1 MDDFDNEVEHP
12 KKRRRR
18 SAQKPVSAHLRF
30 DENLREDV
38 AVLSADLWSE
48 LVSGSSS
55 CILRQISKLTRP
67 EHSGDTQQPQPTKFY
82 IAISPWAPAATS
94 IEEVPW
100 TIVPAVQRPAIQGQ
114 ETPQASSPTIQLPPS
129 SITCQS
135 FLRHFSVSDAG
146 RHGSLIPKQIE
157 IRVLQVRP
165 LELETVYVTIDKDLL
180 DKVDDIQSRFGG
192 GFQTGRPSSQDK
204 NKALSNG
211 DIKKSPADAEE
222 RLRALVRAGLG
233 KLSVVHSQDIFA
245 LPLPAHPITHV
256 PAPPAIVAACEP
268 VTQGHMSSNT
278 KIILVQEGA
287 AQEKAL
293 KELQPAPVMGDIL
306 EDTEDTSNEAFYS
319 AAEDKQTTTSS
330 EYDDDLD
337 GESSEDSSQEH
348 SSDDDSDDS
357 MEDMISLAAP
367 GLPPQQSGTLSAMTA
382 ATPRPGMRKPSGIQ
396 TPGSVYSAF
405 TSTTARAGARPG
417 KLFRTEALLQRIPV
431 ETLHPK
437 PSHEDDDES
446 FIYVDTSALGKLGCF
461 SGDWVRIEVSKYAR
475 SGLASLTLGLGA
487 DSEQESDWR
496 AVRIFGI
503 SGLPNRKP
511 RYAVDKSGERRS
523 SFSQST
529 SMAGLTPSVY
539 VPPSLLG
546 NLQNSQYVKIGVL
559 PKPPTMSMM
568 RSSHLP
574 QKAAMAQEPPQ
585 AREVSLSK
593 VSTPLSTTPDLQ
605 PALFAGLKRYFE
617 AKRRILKR
625 GDLIAISVDTEL
637 SKITYSAVSAE
648 ESSDELLTR
657 LSAMQ
662 SRKRSTSALAFFC
675 VDHLVAELAASA
687 DEFSHEA
694 RWGGIATIDISSV
707 RMATDGRTLQAVSN
721 STQMYLEYWL
731 DQKTMPRSPLA
742 TSPLVSAADLPS
754 AEPLSLEKRLRDL
767 VAVATSPRAI
777 SLGLPP
783 LVILLHSNQRQIGKT
798 YTAMSACSGAGIH
811 TFTIS
816 SQDLLSENASTS
828 GGGDYKTEDTLK
840 HRAERALDSGARNTA
855 LLIQHIEA
863 LTADRMVPALQSI
876 IADSRVLIATTTD
889 IDKIP
894 DGIRS
899 LFSHEFE
906 ILAPTEDERAVI
918 LQNACLEQC
927 LSLDTSVDLKSVAL
941 KTAALVAGDLVDVVS
956 RASLAR
962 SARLRA
968 LADSQDVTLSDIT
981 VSGGTFSISIL
992 AADFTTA
999 ISHAR
1004 ANFSDSIGAPKIPTV
1019 TWDDI
1024 GGLADQ
1030 KSSIMETISL
1040 PLSRPE
1046 LFANGMRKR
1055 SGILFYGPPGTGK
1068 TLLAKAIA
1076 TEFSLNFFSV
1086 KGPELLNMYIGES
1099 EANVRRVFQ
1108 RARDARPCVVFFD
1121 ELDSV
1126 APARGKQG
1134 DSGGV
1139 MDRIV
1144 SQLLAELDGMSSAP
1158 SGDDDSGS
1166 NAGGVFV
1173 IGATNRPDLLDPALL
1188 RPGRFDKMLYLG
1200 VAANHDQQVTIM
1212 EALTR
1217 KFTLAPDVDLK
1228 RVASKLPFT
1237 YTGADL
1243 YALCSDAMLKAIT
1256 RKTGLVDQKV
1266 AEISKMRGESITT
1279 AYFFDHLA
1287 TPEDIAV
1294 MVSEE
1299 DFLAAQREMVASVSA
1314 KELEHFERIRLQF
1327 EEQDI
1332 SNTDSKKAEPKP
1344 SLPLRQ
1350 PLMRENTAIHDKPP
1364 AGPPTLT
1371 RRADI
1376 EARKL
1381 SNAPGKGKGKSKGI
1395 ANPDSGPESVDDSHF
1410 DADVSEPFYQHM
1422 NGSVNGTK
1430 GKGKGKGAISRAK
1443 AMDGFVDDEDADED
1457 LYT

>member
-1 MDDFDNEVEHP
+1 MV
-12 KKRRRR
+12 R
-18 SAQKPVSAHLRF
+18 
-30 DENLREDV
+30 
-38 AVLSADLWSE
+38 
-48 LVSGSSS
+48 
-55 CILRQISKLTRP
+55 
-67 EHSGDTQQPQPTKFY
+67 
-82 IAISPWAPAATS
+82 
-94 IEEVPW
+94 
-100 TIVPAVQRPAIQGQ
+100 
-114 ETPQASSPTIQLPPS
+114 
-129 SITCQS
+129 
-135 FLRHFSVSDAG
+135 
-146 RHGSLIPKQIE
+146 
-157 IRVLQVRP
+157 VRP
-165 LELETVYVTIDKDLL
+165 LELDTVYVTVDKDLL
-180 DKVDDIQSRFGG
+180 DKVDDIQNRFGG
-192 GFQTGRPSSQDK
+192 GFQTNRPNSLDK
-204 NKALSNG
+204 TTALPNG
-211 DIKKSPADAEE
+211 VVKKSPADTEE
-222 RLRALVRAGLG
+222 RLRALLRAGLG
-233 KLSVVHSQDIFA
+233 RLSIVHSQDVFA

-268 VTQGHMSSNT
+268 VTQGHISSNT
-278 KIILVQEGA
+278 KIILVREGA

-293 KELQPAPVMGDIL
+293 KELTPAPVMGDIL

-330 EYDDDLD
+330 EYDDENDEELT
-337 GESSEDSSQEH
+337 EDSSQEH
-348 SSDDDSDDS
+348 SSDDGSDDS

-382 ATPRPGMRKPSGIQ
+382 ATPRPGMRRPSGIQ

-431 ETLHPK
+431 ETLHPR
-437 PSHEDDDES
+437 PSPEDDDES
-446 FIYVDTSALGKLGCF
+446 FIFVDTSALGKLGCF

-475 SGLASLTLGLGA
+475 SGLASISLGLGA
-487 DSEQESDWR
+487 DAEQESDWR

-503 SGLPNRKP
+503 SGLPNQKP

-529 SMAGLTPSVY
+529 SLAPLTPSVY
-539 VPPSLLG
+539 IPPSLLG

-559 PKPPTMSMM
+559 PKPPTMSMI
-568 RSSHLP
+568 RSSHMP
-574 QKAAMAQEPPQ
+574 QKSSVAKEPPQ

-617 AKRRILKR
+617 TKRRILKR
-625 GDLIAISVDTEL
+625 GDLIALSVDTEL
-637 SKITYSAVSAE
+637 SKITYSAASTE
-648 ESSDELLTR
+648 ESNDELLAR
-657 LSAMQ
+657 LSASQ
-662 SRKRSTSALAFFC
+662 SRKKNKSAMAFFC
-675 VDHLVAELAASA
+675 VDQLTAELAASA
-687 DEFSHEA
+687 DEFSDEA
-694 RWGGIATIDISSV
+694 RWGGVAAIDISSV

-731 DQKTMPRSPLA
+731 GQKTMPRSPLA
-742 TSPLVSAADLPS
+742 ISPLVSAADLPS
-754 AEPLSLEKRLRDL
+754 AEPLSIERRLRDL
-767 VAVATSPRAI
+767 IAAATSPRAI

-798 YTAMSACSGAGIH
+798 YTAISACSGAGVH

-840 HRAERALDSGARNTA
+840 LRAERALDSGAQNTA

-863 LTADRMVPALQSI
+863 LTADRMVPALQGI
-876 IADSRVLIATTTD
+876 ITDSRVLIATTTE

-927 LSLDTSVDLKSVAL
+927 LALDASVDLKSVAL
-941 KTAALVAGDLVDVVS
+941 KTAALVAGDLVDVVT

-962 SARLRA
+962 SARLRT
-968 LADSQDVTLSDIT
+968 LANSQNVTLNDIT
-981 VSGGTFSISIL
+981 ISGGPFSTSIL
-992 AADFTTA
+992 AADFATA

-1019 TWDDI
+1019 TWADI

-1200 VAANHDQQVTIM
+1200 VAATHDQQVTIM

-1266 AEISKMRGESITT
+1266 AEISAARGEAITT

-1287 TPEDIAV
+1287 HPEDIAV
-1294 MVSEE
+1294 VVGEE

-1314 KELEHFERIRLQF
+1314 KELEHFERIRAQF

-1332 SNTDSKKAEPKP
+1332 SHTDAKPAEQKLV
-1344 SLPLRQ
+1344 LPVRQ
-1350 PLMRENTAIHDKPP
+1350 APTRQNTAIQDPP
-1364 AGPPTLT
+1364 AKPSVPTLM
-1371 RRADI
+1371 RRADV

-1381 SNAPGKGKGKSKGI
+1381 NANSNSRGKGKVRATAI
-1395 ANPDSGPESVDDSHF
+1395 ANPDSGPESGDDE
-1410 DADVSEPFYQHM
+1410 VEMSEPLNQH
-1422 NGSVNGTK
+1422 VNGVVNGVK
-1430 GKGKGKGAISRAK
+1430 GKSRGRGAMGSRNK
-1443 AMDGFVDDEDADED
+1443 ERVDGFGSDQEED
-1457 LYT
+1457 LYA

>member
-18 SAQKPVSAHLRF
+18 SAQKPLSTQLTF
-30 DENLREDV
+30 DDNLRDDV
-38 AVLSADLWSE
+38 AILPAELWAE
-48 LVSGSSS
+48 LAESQQDAEQSQVSN
-55 CILRQISKLTRP
+55 
-67 EHSGDTQQPQPTKFY
+67 FY
-82 IAISPWAPAATS
+82 VAISPWAPADTP
-94 IEEVPW
+94 IEDVPW
-100 TIVPAVQRPAIQGQ
+100 TIVPAIQK
-114 ETPQASSPTIQLPPS
+114 SPTHTQDPPVPNPTVQLPPS

-135 FLRHFSVSDAG
+135 FLRHFSASEAG
-146 RHGSLIPKQIE
+146 RHGSHVPKLIE
-157 IRVLQVRP
+157 IRLIRVRP
-165 LELETVYVTIDKDLL
+165 LHLDTIYVTIDKDLL
-180 DKVDDIQSRFGG
+180 EKVDDIQNRFGG
-192 GFQTGRPSSQDK
+192 GFQISRPNSQDK
-204 NKALSNG
+204 NKALVNG
-211 DIKKSPADAEE
+211 VVKKSPADTEE

-233 KLSVVHSQDIFA
+233 RLSIIHTQDVFA

-268 VTQGHMSSNT
+268 VMQGYVSANT
-278 KIILVQEGA
+278 KIILVREGA

-293 KELQPAPVMGDIL
+293 KELQPAQVMGDIL

-319 AAEDKQTTTSS
+319 AAEDKQTTTAS
-330 EYDDDLD
+330 EYDDDNED
-337 GESSEDSSQEH
+337 ESPEDSSQEH
-348 SSDDDSDDS
+348 STDEDSDS
-357 MEDMISLAAP
+357 MDDMISLAAP

-405 TSTTARAGARPG
+405 TSTTARAGAKPG

-431 ETLHPK
+431 ETLHPR
-437 PSHEDDDES
+437 PSSEDDDES
-446 FIYVDTSALGKLGCF
+446 FIFVDTSALGKLGCF
-461 SGDWVRIEVSKYAR
+461 SGDWVRIEVSKYAK
-475 SGLASLTLGLGA
+475 SGLSSLSLGLGI
-487 DSEQESDWR
+487 DTDQDSDWR
-496 AVRIFGI
+496 AVRVFGI
-503 SGLPNRKP
+503 SGLPNQKP
-511 RYAVDKSGERRS
+511 RYAVDRSGERRS
-523 SFSQST
+523 SFSQSA
-529 SMAGLTPSVY
+529 SLAPLTPSVY
-539 VPPSLLG
+539 IPPLLLG

-559 PKPPTMSMM
+559 PKPPAMSMI
-568 RSSHLP
+568 RSSHMP
-574 QKAAMAQEPPQ
+574 QKSSIVQEPPQ

-617 AKRRILKR
+617 TKRRILKR

-637 SKITYSAVSAE
+637 SKMTYSSANTE
-648 ESSDELLTR
+648 ESNDELLAR
-657 LSAMQ
+657 LSAGKY
-662 SRKRSTSALAFFC
+662 RKKNTSALAFFC
-675 VDHLVAELAASA
+675 VDHVAAELATSA
-687 DEFSHEA
+687 DEFSDEA

-707 RMATDGRTLQAVSN
+707 RMATDGRTLQAVPN
-721 STQMYLEYWL
+721 STQIYLEYWL
-731 DQKTMPRSPLA
+731 GQKTMARSSLG
-742 TSPLVSAADLPS
+742 TGPLVSAADLPS
-754 AEPLSLEKRLRDL
+754 AEPLSIEKRLRDL
-767 VAVATSPRAI
+767 VAAATSQRAI

-798 YTAMSACSGAGIH
+798 YTAISACSGAGVH

-840 HRAERALDSGARNTA
+840 LRAERALESGAQNTA

-863 LTADRMVPALQSI
+863 LTADRMVPALQGI
-876 IADSRVLIATTTD
+876 IANSRVLLATTTD

-899 LFSHEFE
+899 LFSHEIG
-906 ILAPTEDERAVI
+906 ILAPSEDERAVI

-927 LSLDTSVDLKSVAL
+927 LSLDASVDLKSVAL
-941 KTAALVAGDLVDVVS
+941 KTAALVAGDLVDVVT

-962 SARLRA
+962 SARLRS
-968 LADSQDVTLSDIT
+968 LADSQGVTLNDIT
-981 VSGGTFSISIL
+981 FSGGPISSSIL

-1019 TWDDI
+1019 TWADI

-1158 SGDDDSGS
+1158 SSDDDTTS

-1200 VAANHDQQVTIM
+1200 VAATHDAQVTIM
-1212 EALTR
+1212 QALTR
-1217 KFTLAPDVDLK
+1217 KFTLESSVDLR
-1228 RVASKLPFT
+1228 RVAAALPFT

-1256 RKTGLVDQKV
+1256 RKTGLVDAKV
-1266 AEISKMRGESITT
+1266 AEISKARGEEITT
-1279 AYFFDHLA
+1279 AYFFDHCA
-1287 TPEDIAV
+1287 SPEDVAV
-1294 MVSEE
+1294 VVCEE
-1299 DFLAAQREMVASVSA
+1299 DFMAAQREMVASVSQ
-1314 KELEHFERIRLQF
+1314 KELEHFERIRAQF
-1327 EEQDI
+1327 EEVDKGGVGNADAGKGKNGEQKSIPVRRMPD
-1332 SNTDSKKAEPKP
+1332 
-1344 SLPLRQ
+1344 RQ
-1350 PLMRENTAIHDKPP
+1350 NTAIQDPKPI
-1364 AGPPTLT
+1364 AKSTAPTLM
-1371 RRADI
+1371 RRADV
-1376 EARKL
+1376 EARNLKVG
-1381 SNAPGKGKGKSKGI
+1381 SNATTNANKGKGKGRSPAAV
-1395 ANPDSGPESVDDSHF
+1395 ANPDSGPESEDDE
-1410 DADVSEPFYQHM
+1410 DDEVQMSEPFHQHM
-1422 NGSVNGTK
+1422 NGAVNGLK
-1430 GKGKGKGAISRAK
+1430 GRGRGPVGKAAGKSRV
-1443 AMDGFVDDEDADED
+1443 DGFGSDEEDED
-1457 LYT
+1457 LYA

>member
-1 MDDFDNEVEHP
+1 
-12 KKRRRR
+12 
-18 SAQKPVSAHLRF
+18 
-30 DENLREDV
+30 
-38 AVLSADLWSE
+38 
-48 LVSGSSS
+48 
-55 CILRQISKLTRP
+55 
-67 EHSGDTQQPQPTKFY
+67 
-82 IAISPWAPAATS
+82 
-94 IEEVPW
+94 
-100 TIVPAVQRPAIQGQ
+100 
-114 ETPQASSPTIQLPPS
+114 
-129 SITCQS
+129 
-135 FLRHFSVSDAG
+135 
-146 RHGSLIPKQIE
+146 
-157 IRVLQVRP
+157 VRP
-165 LELETVYVTIDKDLL
+165 LELETIYVTIDKDLL

-192 GFQTGRPSSQDK
+192 GFQTIRPNSQDK
-204 NKALSNG
+204 SKALPNG
-211 DIKKSPADAEE
+211 FVKKPNADTEE

-233 KLSVVHSQDIFA
+233 KLSIVHTQDVFA
-245 LPLPAHPITHV
+245 LPLPVHPITHV

-268 VTQGHMSSNT
+268 VTQGHVSSNT
-278 KIILVQEGA
+278 KIILVREGA

-293 KELQPAPVMGDIL
+293 KQLQPTPVMGDII

-319 AAEDKQTTTSS
+319 AAEDKQTTTTS
-330 EYDDDLD
+330 EYDDDNED
-337 GESSEDSSQEH
+337 ESAEDSTQEH
-348 SSDDDSDDS
+348 SDEDSDS
-357 MEDMISLAAP
+357 MDDMISLAAP

-417 KLFRTEALLQRIPV
+417 KLFRTEALLQSIPI
-431 ETLHPK
+431 ETLHPR
-437 PSHEDDDES
+437 PSPEDDDES
-446 FIYVDTSALGKLGCF
+446 FIFVDTSALGKLGCF

-475 SGLASLTLGLGA
+475 SGLASLSLGLSINT
-487 DSEQESDWR
+487 DQDSDWR

-503 SGLPNRKP
+503 SGLPNQKP
-511 RYAVDKSGERRS
+511 RYALDKSGERRT
-523 SFSQST
+523 SFSHPASL
-529 SMAGLTPSVY
+529 APLTPSAY
-539 VPPSLLG
+539 IPPSLLG

-559 PKPPTMSMM
+559 PKPPTMSMI
-568 RSSHLP
+568 RSSHMP
-574 QKAAMAQEPPQ
+574 QRSPVGQGPPQ
-585 AREVSLSK
+585 AKEVSLSK
-593 VSTPLSTTPDLQ
+593 VSTPLSTTPDVQ

-617 AKRRILKR
+617 TKRRILKR

-637 SKITYSAVSAE
+637 SRMTYSAASTE
-648 ESSDELLTR
+648 ESNDELLAR
-657 LSAMQ
+657 LSASK
-662 SRKRSTSALAFFC
+662 SRKKNTSALAFFC

-687 DEFSHEA
+687 DEFSEEA

-721 STQMYLEYWL
+721 STQTYLEYWL
-731 DQKTMPRSPLA
+731 GQKTIPRSPLA
-742 TSPLVSAADLPS
+742 TSPLMSAADLPS
-754 AEPLSLEKRLRDL
+754 AEPLSIEKKLRDL
-767 VAVATSPRAI
+767 VAAATSPRAV

-798 YTAMSACSGAGIH
+798 YTAISACSGAGIH

-840 HRAERALDSGARNTA
+840 LRAERALDSGAQNTA

-889 IDKIP
+889 LDKIP

-906 ILAPTEDERAVI
+906 ILAPSEDERAVI
-918 LQNACLEQC
+918 LQNACVEQG
-927 LSLDTSVDLKSVAL
+927 LSLDATVDLKSVAL

-962 SARLRA
+962 AARLRS
-968 LADSQDVTLSDIT
+968 LAESQDVSLHDIT
-981 VSGGTFSISIL
+981 ISGGAFSSSIL

-1019 TWDDI
+1019 TWADI

-1030 KSSIMETISL
+1030 KESIMETISL

-1158 SGDDDSGS
+1158 SSDDDNSS

-1200 VAANHDQQVTIM
+1200 VAATHDAQVTIM

-1217 KFTLAPDVDLK
+1217 KFTLDPSVDLR
-1228 RVASKLPFT
+1228 RVASTLPFT

-1266 AEISKMRGESITT
+1266 ADISKVRGEEIST
-1279 AYFFDHLA
+1279 AYFFDHCA
-1287 TPEDIAV
+1287 TVEDIAV
-1294 MVSEE
+1294 VVSEE
-1299 DFLAAQREMVASVSA
+1299 DFLAAQREMVASVSQ
-1314 KELEHFERIRLQF
+1314 KELEHFERIRNQF
-1327 EEQDI
+1327 EEVDI
-1332 SNTDSKKAEPKP
+1332 KNTDSQKMENKP
-1344 SLPLRQ
+1344 VRQ
-1350 PLMRENTAIHDKPP
+1350 PPTRQNTAIQDPKY
-1364 AGPPTLT
+1364 AAPTLM
-1371 RRADI
+1371 RRADV
-1376 EARKL
+1376 EARNLKL
-1381 SNAPGKGKGKSKGI
+1381 GLTANITTNVNNKGKGKTRGI
-1395 ANPDSGPESVDDSHF
+1395 ANPDSGPESGDD
-1410 DADVSEPFYQHM
+1410 DEIEMSEPFHQHM
-1422 NGSVNGTK
+1422 NGSAANGVK
-1430 GKGKGKGAISRAK
+1430 GRGAGRGKGAVVAAVKTKGRAD
-1443 AMDGFVDDEDADED
+1443 ADADGFGSDGEEED
-1457 LYT
+1457 LYA